1 MYRGDLTDKYYPY
14 MFLKT
19 EFLVAG
25 FTVVYVMF
33 KTCDVSDLNSF
44 KKSS

>member
-1 MYRGDLTDKYYPY
+1 

-33 KTCDVSDLNSF
+33 KTRAVSDLNNCENVP
-44 KKSS
+44 